1 MNLESV
7 KTSVGGEQV
16 GFATNGKVY
25 FFVDKIQDGVETVTI
40 TLEKGSVFRLLSR
53 RCKRRCGTLFT
64 KAVSSSEGNTNRSVS
79 RLNPPLALPR
89 FGFQWKWFGRPWP
102 NALKFNPAD
111 EASGD

>member
-40 TLEKGSVFRLLSR
+40 TLEKGFSLS
-53 RCKRRCGTLFT
+53 TSF
-64 KAVSSSEGNTNRSVS
+64 KAMQK
-79 RLNPPLALPR
+79 ALWDAIHESGFLIGRQYEPIR
-89 FGFQWKWFGRPWP
+89 FKIESPFG
-102 NALKFNPAD
+102 
-111 EASGD
+111 ASKVRISMEVVWTAVAECVEV